1 MMKWFWAVLMIGVT
15 AGCVLIGP
23 SGGGVPS
30 GLLLEL
36 RFLRV
41 ATAFT
46 VGAALALSGVVLQ
59 AVLRNPL
66 AEPYVLGVSS
76 GAGLGAVLAIVAG
89 IFVPGG
95 AVAGAGLALGAVW
108 MAGARGER
116 EFSVYRLI
124 LCGTVTAAMFSSIL
138 MMTVS
143 LSSARVLQSVTWWM
157 MGNLSLPDRELLL
170 TAAVT
175 LTVGTGLLL
184 VNARALDALSL
195 GEETAHNLGYNTRR
209 LIPFLLICATV
220 LTAAAVAVA
229 GLIGFIG
236 LIIPHVVRKFAGCGH
251 RGLVPLSVFFGGAFL
266 AVCDTAARTV
276 WAPVEIPAGVV
287 TALCGG
293 PFFIWILNKR
303 T

>member
-184 VNARALDALSL
+184 FNARALDALSL